1 MSSPDQ
7 LLGSSGWWWSH
18 RKGCLNACLAVSW
31 SMHHHHLL
39 HAPANNPT
47 CSTTLD
53 QLAAPGSLA
62 VLRAN
67 LVGAGSMAAEAVAR
81 LGSNKTC
88 TGSPGCLGWPG
99 WPGRSRIAGG
109 GNVGWSIMGTVRHPD
124 LWNAKKTVYL
134 LSLGNNNT
142 NDVVEGTNFVGV
154 TKVLGCFF
162 SNLNTANSKV
172 QHMRYNVLVFS

>member
-1 MSSPDQ
+1 MPAWLSPGLCTTTTSFMLQQTIQ
-7 LLGSSGWWWSH
+7 L
-18 RKGCLNACLAVSW
+18 VPQ
-31 SMHHHHLL
+31 HLI
-39 HAPANNPT
+39 
-47 CSTTLD
+47 

-124 LWNAKKTVYL
+124 LWNAKKTVHL

-154 TKVLGCFF
+154 TKVLGCFY
-162 SNLNTANSKV
+162 NLNTTNSKV
-172 QHMRYNVLVFS
+172 LHICYNVLVFS

>member
-1 MSSPDQ
+1 MPAWLSPGLCTTTTSFMLQQTIQ
-7 LLGSSGWWWSH
+7 L
-18 RKGCLNACLAVSW
+18 VPQ
-31 SMHHHHLL
+31 HLI
-39 HAPANNPT
+39 
-47 CSTTLD
+47 

-124 LWNAKKTVYL
+124 LWNAKKTVHF

-142 NDVVEGTNFVGV
+142 NGVVEGTNFVGV
-154 TKVLGCFF
+154 TKVLGCFY
-162 SNLNTANSKV
+162 NLNTTNSKV
-172 QHMRYNVLVFS
+172 LHICYNVLVSVDSLKYQVGY